1 MNNNDNIERLSMLM
15 SCILTLKRVLEDKRL
30 EKHPYIRLHIWK
42 EMCSISRANGADESI
57 IDKLM
62 SKDILKDVV
71 NNKDRVM
78 KFISS
83 IISVLDND
91 YGNIMT
97 KTELMAK
104 MCMGEHIID
113 VDLTS
118 EGENK

>member
-42 EMCSISRANGADESI
+42 EMCSTSRANGADESI

-62 SKDILKDVV
+62 SKDILSDVV

-83 IISVLDND
+83 LISVLDND